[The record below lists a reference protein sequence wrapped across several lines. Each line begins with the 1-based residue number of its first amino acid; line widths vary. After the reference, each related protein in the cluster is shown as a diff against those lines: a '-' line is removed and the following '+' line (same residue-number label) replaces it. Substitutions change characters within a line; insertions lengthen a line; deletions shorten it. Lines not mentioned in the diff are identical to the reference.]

1 VSSDQPSAGLAEPW
15 SLSGVLHVI
24 RPSLLAMAVLI
35 ATGGVAAADAQPVH
49 PFESADWSIPANG
62 VDTRILA
69 ALEQRGI
76 EPAHPCS
83 DEVFIRRASLD
94 VIGTLPQAEDV
105 RSFLADGRPEKR
117 AELIEALL
125 QREEFADYWA
135 LKWCDLLRVKAE
147 FPINLW
153 PNAVQAY
160 HRWIRDAVRAN
171 RPYDQFVRELLT
183 SSGSNFRVPPVNFYR
198 AAQSRE
204 PSGLAE
210 VVALTFMGTRI
221 GSWPEG
227 ERSNLAAFFSR
238 VAYKGT
244 DEWKEQIV
252 YSDPTAM
259 DTFEA
264 VFPDGTTVTIGPG
277 EDPRVTF
284 ADWLITA
291 DNPWFARSIVN
302 RLWSW
307 LMGRGIVHEPD
318 DLRPDN
324 PPVNP
329 ELLSYLEDE
338 LVASGYDLKHIYRLI
353 LNSRTWQQSAIA
365 RSDDPDA
372 AAMFACY
379 PMRRLDAEVLIDAL
393 DWIGGT
399 GETYTSPIPEP
410 FTWIPEEQRTIALA
424 DGSITSTFLQ
434 MFGRPPRDTGLE
446 AERSTDTTDAQRLYL
461 LNSTDVYRRI
471 ANSIRLR
478 RIAIAAGSDT
488 AELIRGVYLTLL
500 SREPTADELAAAQA
514 YWQTSGL
521 SSQNAAADLAWALVN
536 SMEFLYRH

>member
-1 VSSDQPSAGLAEPW
+1 M
-15 SLSGVLHVI
+15 LHVI

-35 ATGGVAAADAQPVH
+35 AAVGATATLAQPVR
-49 PFESADWSIPANG
+49 PFESVDWSIPANG
-62 VDTRILA
+62 VDTRVLA

-76 EPAHPCS
+76 EPALPCS
-83 DEVFIRRASLD
+83 DEVFIRRAYLD
-94 VIGTLPQAEDV
+94 VIGTLPEPEDV
-105 RSFLADGRPEKR
+105 RSFLADDRPEKR

-125 QREEFADYWA
+125 AREEFADYWA

-160 HRWIRDAVRAN
+160 HRWIRDAVREN

-183 SSGSNFRVPPVNFYR
+183 CSGSNFRVPPVNFYR
-198 AAQSRE
+198 AAQNRE

-221 GSWPEG
+221 GNWPE
-227 ERSNLAAFFSR
+227 ERRANLAAFFSR

-252 YSDPTAM
+252 YSDPTAN

-264 VFPDGTTVTIGPG
+264 VFPDGTMVTIGPG
-277 EDPRVTF
+277 EDPRVAF

-302 RLWSW
+302 RVWSW

-329 ELLSYLEDE
+329 ALLSYLEDE

-353 LNSRTWQQSAIA
+353 LNSRTWQQSSIA

-372 AAMFACY
+372 TAMFACY
-379 PMRRLDAEVLIDAL
+379 PVRRLDAEVLIDAL

-399 GETYTSPIPEP
+399 GESYTSPVPEP

-446 AERSTDTTDAQRLYL
+446 SERSTDTTDAQRLYL

-478 RIAIAAGSDT
+478 RIAIAAGGDT
-488 AELIRGVYLTLL
+488 AELIGGVYLTLL

-521 SSQNAAADLAWALVN
+521 SSENAAIDLAWALVN